1 MSTTK
6 VFLPVLDLAKN
17 AMRLPS
23 TLAHRPSSLMSHRCT
38 HSQMSET
45 DHLSSNSLCSALRV
59 GDARRTMCVLRQA
72 HEVAEQ

>member
-38 HSQMSET
+38 HSQTLEIA
-45 DHLSSNSLCSALRV
+45 HLSRNYFGSALRGV
-59 GDARRTMCVLRQA
+59 GACRTMCALTYRS
-72 HEVAEQ
+72 